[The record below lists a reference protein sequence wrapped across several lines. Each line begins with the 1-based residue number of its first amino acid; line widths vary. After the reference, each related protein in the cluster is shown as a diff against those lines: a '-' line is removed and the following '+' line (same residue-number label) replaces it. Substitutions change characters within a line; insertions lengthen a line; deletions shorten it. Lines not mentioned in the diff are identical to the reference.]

1 MLKHLLRGGGS
12 GLDGNSWVA
21 TLGYGSSDDWVHGRS
36 VAIGP
41 DGSVYVCGFIA
52 PIQGSNGND
61 GFIAKFDSSGALQW
75 QKTLAGKYDEHG
87 NSVAVGPDGSV
98 CVCVYQYVS
107 GAMGEDIAAC
117 MVVKFDSS
125 GKLQFQKA
133 LGWSKHTYGQS
144 VAVGPDGSVY
154 VCGYM
159 YGADSSS
166 RYDCFIAKLDS
177 SGALQW
183 QKKLH
188 NPSGSSKYSSIQGKS
203 VAIGPDGSVYVCGL
217 ISTPIPGDIYNDRN
231 VLIAKFDSSG
241 VLQWQ
246 KTFGGRTLSLS
257 NVDEGIAVA
266 VGPDGSVYVCG
277 YTGSDGAGNHDIL
290 VAKFNSSGS
299 LQWQKTIGESYKDE
313 SFSVAVGPDGSVYV
327 CGEIGDKNIPKY
339 DCLIV
344 KFNPSGTL
352 QWQKD
357 FDYSYDS
364 ALAIGSD
371 DSVYVCGRRSWDLLL
386 ARITDADINKST
398 VVCGPV
404 TLQDVSVPTY
414 NSYLRSET
422 ASLSVSNAGL
432 SVSTASL
439 TIADANY
446 ISNKYEG
453 E

>member
-1 MLKHLLRGGGS
+1 MLKHLLRGGS
-12 GLDGNSWVA
+12 GIQGDSWIA
-21 TLGYGSSDDWVHGRS
+21 TLGRGEYDYDYGRS

-41 DGSVYVCGFIA
+41 DGSVYVCGYTD
-52 PIQGSNGND
+52 PLQGSNADD
-61 GFIAKFDSSGALQW
+61 GFIAKFDSSGTLQW
-75 QKTLAGKYDEHG
+75 QKTLAGKYDERG
-87 NSVAVGPDGSV
+87 DSVAIGPDGSV
-98 CVCVYQYVS
+98 HVCVYQYAS
-107 GAMGEDIAAC
+107 GGAITDC

-133 LGWSKHTYGQS
+133 LGRSDNVYGQS
-144 VAVGPDGSVY
+144 VAVGLDGSVY

-159 YGADSSS
+159 YSADYPS
-166 RYDCFIAKLDS
+166 RYDCLIAKLDS

-188 NPSGSSKYSSIQGKS
+188 DPSEFAKSSTNQGIS
-203 VAIGPDGSVYVCGL
+203 VAIGPDGSVYVCGKTAHQEYG
-217 ISTPIPGDIYNDRN
+217 STPADSNI
-231 VLIAKFDSSG
+231 LIAKFDSSG

-246 KTFGGRTLSLS
+246 KTLGGSKL
-257 NVDEGIAVA
+257 DEGTSVA

-277 YTGSDGAGNHDIL
+277 TTSSYGAGGADLLIS
-290 VAKFNSSGS
+290 KFNSSGS
-299 LQWQKTIGESYKDE
+299 VQWQKTIGEGYADE

-327 CGEIGDKNIPKY
+327 CGEIRDKNFSKY
-339 DCLIV
+339 ECLIV
-344 KFNPSGTL
+344 KFDPSGTL
-352 QWQKD
+352 QWQKY
-357 FDYSYDS
+357 FDRIYSNS
-364 ALAIGSD
+364 LAIGSD
-371 DSVYVCGRRSWDLLL
+371 DSVYICGSKPSSSSGRYDLLI
-386 ARITDADINKST
+386 ARITDADINQST
-398 VVCGPV
+398 VVYGPFE
-404 TLQDVSVPTY
+404 LKDVSVTTR

>member
-1 MLKHLLRGGGS
+1 MLKHLLRGGS
-12 GLDGNSWVA
+12 GIQGGSWVA
-21 TLGYGSSDDWVHGRS
+21 TLGGSDYESGTS

-41 DGSVYVCGFIA
+41 DGSVYVCGYTSSANTSSA
-52 PIQGSNGND
+52 PD
-61 GFIAKFDSSGALQW
+61 GFIAKFDSSGTLQW
-75 QKTLAGKYDEHG
+75 QKTLVGEYQEKS

-98 CVCVYQYVS
+98 YVCVYQYDPY
-107 GAMGEDIAAC
+107 GNITAC
-117 MVVKFDSS
+117 QVVKFDSS
-125 GKLQFQKA
+125 GKLQFQKS
-133 LGWSKHTYGQS
+133 LGFSKQTYGQS
-144 VAVGPDGSVY
+144 VAIGLDGSVY

-159 YGADSSS
+159 YSADYPS

-188 NPSGSSKYSSIQGKS
+188 DPSEFSKSSSNQAIS
-203 VAIGPDGSVYVCGL
+203 VAIGPDGSVYVCG
-217 ISTPIPGDIYNDRN
+217 STLVPIPGDTYNDRN

-246 KTFGGRTLSLS
+246 KTLGASKLDLM
-257 NVDEGIAVA
+257 NYEEGTSVA

-277 YTGSDGAGNHDIL
+277 STQSDGAGGADIL
-290 VAKFNSSGS
+290 IAKFNSSGS
-299 LQWQKTIGESYKDE
+299 VQWQKTIGERYADQC
-313 SFSVAVGPDGSVYV
+313 FSVAVGPDGSVYV